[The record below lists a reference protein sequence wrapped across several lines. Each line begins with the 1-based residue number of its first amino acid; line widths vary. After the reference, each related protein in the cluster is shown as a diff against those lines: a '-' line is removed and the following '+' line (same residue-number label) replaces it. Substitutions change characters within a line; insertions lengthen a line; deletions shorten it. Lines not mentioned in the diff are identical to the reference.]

1 MKHLKQKLQWS
12 HWMSNHKEDP
22 RTMAQGIIEETEG
35 TEVRDRKIELEG
47 SKAIRMEV
55 R

>member
-1 MKHLKQKLQWS
+1 
-12 HWMSNHKEDP
+12 MSNHKEDP
-22 RTMAQGIIEETEG
+22 KTVAQGIVEETEE
-35 TEVRDRKIELEG
+35 TEVRDQKIEFED

>member
-1 MKHLKQKLQWS
+1 
-12 HWMSNHKEDP
+12 MSNHKEDP
-22 RTMAQGIIEETEG
+22 KTVAQGIVEETEG
-35 TEVRDRKIELEG
+35 TEVRDQKIEFED